1 MAKQEKIDFVW
12 RYQPLKNTTDGVLL
26 TYVKQNEILPIREMI
41 LQSLRAYWLPL
52 AYQRTGEI
60 NSVVLERMFRKAVYA
75 LEKHALFL
83 CDQAG
88 IDYSSNLPH
97 LYRED
102 GIKATWDSGLI
113 HSHELTTDNLLELVG
128 GDEFNDSG
136 FS

>member
-1 MAKQEKIDFVW
+1 MANQEKVDFVW
-12 RYQPLKNTTDGVLL
+12 RYQPLKNTADAVLL
-26 TYVKQNEILPIREMI
+26 TYIKQNEILPVREVI

-52 AYQRTGEI
+52 AYQQTGEFDP
-60 NSVVLERMFRKAVYA
+60 VLLEQLFRKAVYA
-75 LEKHALFL
+75 LEKHALYL

-88 IDYSSNLPH
+88 IDYSSNFPN

-102 GIKATWDSGLI
+102 GIKATWDSSSI
-113 HSHELTTDNLLELVG
+113 HPNLTTENLLELVG